1 MKIAIIGAGSVG
13 TNLHHAF
20 ELKGIKTELIHGR
33 PLTAPKTPKPLS
45 GLFYGQPLAAR
56 SSRALHP
63 LKGEGVVDG
72 GGNEPAGNGQML
84 NGFDVYIYAIA
95 DQALREVVSVIHAP
109 KALHLHTSGTMPI
122 DVFGEDKPHAGI
134 LYFFQSFS
142 RDVLIDDWS
151 GIPCFIS
158 GRNIDDIA
166 AIYSLAQTLT
176 SRIYEA
182 NQHDRER
189 LHIAGVFANNYT
201 NLMYRIAADILKDT
215 QIPFEALLPL
225 IDNTAAK
232 VHKMAPKD
240 AQTGPAQR
248 GDEAVMEHQIEVL
261 SKQVPSTK
269 EGDGFS
275 AEEKVAVYQALG
287 ALIEKKHIHPKPKEE

>member
-33 PLTAPKTPKPLS
+33 PLTAERLSAEGGLSATRSNSEAVFQAKPVCL
-45 GLFYGQPLAAR
+45 PEA
-56 SSRALHP
+56 
-63 LKGEGVVDG
+63 
-72 GGNEPAGNGQML
+72 
-84 NGFDVYIYAIA
+84 DVYIYAIA

-248 GDEAVMEHQIEVL
+248 GDEAVMGHQIEVL

>member
-1 MKIAIIGAGSVG
+1 MG

-33 PLTAPKTPKPLS
+33 PLTAPKTPK
-45 GLFYGQPLAAR
+45 
-56 SSRALHP
+56 
-63 LKGEGVVDG
+63 G
-72 GGNEPAGNGQML
+72 GGNDQMV

-275 AEEKVAVYQALG
+275 AEEKVAVYRVLG
-287 ALIEKKHIHPKPKEE
+287 ALIAKKHNHPNPPTGQL

>member
-33 PLTAPKTPKPLS
+33 PLTAPKTPK
-45 GLFYGQPLAAR
+45 
-56 SSRALHP
+56 
-63 LKGEGVVDG
+63 G
-72 GGNEPAGNGQML
+72 GGNDQMVNDQMV

-134 LYFFQSFS
+134 LYFSQSFS

-248 GDEAVMEHQIEVL
+248 GDEAVMGHHVEVL
-261 SKQVPSTK
+261 EHSAFSLQPS
-269 EGDGFS
+269 DGFS